1 MAKKSNAKRSKSGTK
16 TPNREPASTG
26 PSRPTSPDQHEKV
39 NVDEDEEVVED
50 RVEEKV
56 DEGKSGREE
65 SKAVMN
71 VAGLETV
78 QPDEVEVVQ
87 EDEETRS
94 VTEPTKV
101 NGTDKQTDRPSL
113 DDAEMGIDT
122 TAMEG
127 TDEVVPDQEA
137 DAIIPPATREMMSD
151 DKDEDEGS
159 NEVQAESIEPKVEV
173 EEIVPTDETVEDIP
187 VQAEDADD
195 HHSAEGDDQ
204 DEGQAEEEDDEDR
217 IQSLEAELAQTVREK
232 EHLSTQYRTLLGK
245 LQTMRNSLGTK
256 LKEDAVSPSSPGWN
270 LTIAR
275 CCRD

>member
-39 NVDEDEEVVED
+39 NVEEDEEVVED

-101 NGTDKQTDRPSL
+101 NGTDKQNDQPSL
-113 DDAEMGIDT
+113 DDVETGIDT
-122 TAMEG
+122 TAMEDTG
-127 TDEVVPDQEA
+127 KVMPGQEA
-137 DAIIPPATREMMSD
+137 DATIPPATREMMSD
-151 DKDEDEGS
+151 DKGED
-159 NEVQAESIEPKVEV
+159 EVQAESIEPKVEV
-173 EEIVPTDETVEDIP
+173 EEIAPTDETVEDIP

-195 HHSAEGDDQ
+195 DHSAGGDDQ
-204 DEGQAEEEDDEDR
+204 DEVEDDEDR

-256 LKEDAVSPSSPGWN
+256 LKEDAVSPSSPGWI

-275 CCRD
+275 YCRD